1 MRWLV
6 TGGAGYIGSHVVQTL
21 LSSGYEVSVIDNLST
36 GNLNRLPPEI
46 KFFHSDILDA
56 SSLTNAMKDCNGV
69 IHLAALKSVSESFLY
84 PLAYWDINVLGTMN
98 VLQSMQSCDIKK
110 IIFSSTA
117 NIYENSKFPISEDHK
132 ILPKSPYGN
141 SKLSAEMIIR
151 DFSSSYPLEYA
162 ILRYFNVAGC
172 SNIKLIDNTSDTL
185 ISNILESV
193 RLGVRPKIYGV
204 DYDTHDGTAIRDYIH
219 VSDVANAHSTIA
231 SHLGSLSHN
240 IYNIGTGKGVTVLEV
255 IRAVEDSKK
264 INIDPI
270 IGIRRQNDIEH
281 SIAQVD
287 RIYQDTGWKSQF
299 TIHDII
305 DSFTESLLNSPL

>member
-6 TGGAGYIGSHVVQTL
+6 TGGAGYIGSHVVQSL
-21 LSSGYEVSVIDNLST
+21 LSSGYEVSVVDNLST
-36 GNLNRLPPEI
+36 GNINRLPPEI
-46 KFFHSDILDA
+46 NFFHSDILDTP
-56 SSLTNAMKDCNGV
+56 SLTHAMKDCNGV

-84 PLAYWDINVLGTMN
+84 PLAYWDTNVLGTMN
-98 VLQSMQSCDIKK
+98 VLRSMQLCDIKK

-172 SNIKLIDNTSDTL
+172 SDIKLIDNTLDTL
-185 ISNILESV
+185 ISNILESI
-193 RLGVRPKIYGV
+193 RLGVRPEIYGV
-204 DYDTHDGTAIRDYIH
+204 DYDTHDGSAMRDYIH
-219 VSDVANAHSTIA
+219 ASDVANAHSTIA
-231 SHLGSLSHN
+231 SHLGSLPHN
-240 IYNIGTGKGVTVLEV
+240 TYNIGTGKGITVLEV
-255 IRAVEDSKK
+255 VRAIEDSKK

-270 IGIRRQNDIEH
+270 LGVRRHNDIEH

-299 TIHDII
+299 TIHDVI
-305 DSFTESLLNSPL
+305 DSLTESLFDNRL